1 MNNYHIVVRI
11 IAVVQKIESLKRQ
24 TTSCVFVRHEP
35 FAPIHA
41 RFAFTDRTADPHTD
55 PEVNYRAGQGE
66 KDRPGQEET
75 KQNKK
80 PTLQAEWPRAFTH
93 EWLLFLRTGLGC
105 MWRGNSLNKRAENK
119 WVVDKKMDYTVDT
132 YGSLD
137 FNSVSGA

>member
-75 KQNKK
+75 KQKK
-80 PTLQAEWPRAFTH
+80 PNPT
-93 EWLLFLRTGLGC
+93 
-105 MWRGNSLNKRAENK
+105 S
-119 WVVDKKMDYTVDT
+119 
-132 YGSLD
+132 
-137 FNSVSGA
+137 